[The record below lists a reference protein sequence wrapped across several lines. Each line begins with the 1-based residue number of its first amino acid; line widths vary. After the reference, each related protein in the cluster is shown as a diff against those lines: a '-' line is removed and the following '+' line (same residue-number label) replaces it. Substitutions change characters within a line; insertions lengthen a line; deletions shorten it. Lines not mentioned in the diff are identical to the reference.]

1 MRQIRRNVFE
11 TNSSSTHSISFSS
24 RDEALEESVLKV
36 ANDGYIHIGFGE
48 FGWEIETYSSQGSKL
63 SYLLTMIACVNG
75 LTPSWY
81 EKDFGYLRTEI
92 TELDDFKTLNDEIIE
107 YTRCEYGLYIDESYG
122 YIDHQSFEDYRSL
135 KDFLNDWGVKNC
147 IEFIFGNV
155 IVHTDNDNH

>member
-1 MRQIRRNVFE
+1 MIQKRQNVFE

-24 RDEALEESVLKV
+24 KDDSLEDSYLRVDH
-36 ANDGYIHIGFGE
+36 DGYIHTEFEE
-48 FGWEIETYSSQGSKL
+48 FGWEQETHTSQEIKL
-63 SYLLTMIACVNG
+63 KYLITMIACVHG
-75 LTPSWY
+75 LSPSWH
-81 EKDFGYLRTEI
+81 EKDFAHLRTDI

-107 YTRCEYGLYIDESYG
+107 YTGCENGLYIDESYG

-135 KDFLNDWGVKNC
+135 KDFLKDWGVKNC